1 MWGSLLQLALHHLNL
16 TLALYKASQLIQVM
30 AENATGNVSP
40 EDISYS
46 SLDISAQKHY
56 DSQLQK
62 EQWPE
67 RLSVVFYLLFIF
79 C

>member
-1 MWGSLLQLALHHLNL
+1 
-16 TLALYKASQLIQVM
+16 M